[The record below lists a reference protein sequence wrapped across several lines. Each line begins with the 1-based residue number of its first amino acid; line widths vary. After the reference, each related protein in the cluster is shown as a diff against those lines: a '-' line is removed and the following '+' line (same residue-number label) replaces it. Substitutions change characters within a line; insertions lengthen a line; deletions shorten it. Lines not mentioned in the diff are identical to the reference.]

1 MGEKQRILI
10 ARALLK
16 KDAKIF
22 IFDEATSNLDAFTEE
37 EILDDIKEMLKGKTI
52 IFCAHR
58 LTSIKNADKIHVL
71 NAGRICEQGTHEELM
86 ELKYYRELDEDSLSE
101 EGLEE
106 LGQNEFKI

>member
-1 MGEKQRILI
+1 MNNSIHDHAMSIKINGSALGE
-10 ARALLK
+10 
-16 KDAKIF
+16 
-22 IFDEATSNLDAFTEE
+22 S
-37 EILDDIKEMLKGKTI
+37 ILDDIKEMLKGKTV

-101 EGLEE
+101 EGLEQ